1 MIVECYYDVK
11 QGQWRYCCY
20 RREKQTAN
28 YIKVVFNTLLSVAEN
43 VTKDEIMY
51 RILRT
56 AKNDEWEKQQH
67 LVLHQQQKKRPLN
80 ASSSSS
86 STSLSSSS
94 GPNTTKN
101 HTTATINNHLPTNTS
116 EKVAEAETAGVEVAE
131 EGEVRNGGGDLVS
144 MAPSTAQESDV
155 MMKEEEEQDEEE
167 GVANE
172 LKEHEDVKMEDQHFV
187 LEDGE
192 LA

>member
-80 ASSSSS
+80 TSS

-94 GPNTTKN
+94 GPTTTKN

-131 EGEVRNGGGDLVS
+131 EGEVRNGGDLVS
-144 MAPSTAQESDV
+144 GAPSTAQESDV
-155 MMKEEEEQDEEE
+155 LMKEEEEEEE
-167 GVANE
+167 EANE
-172 LKEHEDVKMEDQHFV
+172 LKEHEDMKMEDHHFV

-192 LA
+192 LVV